1 MDHPWVTAGAERK
14 QTHYAFHLSHLP
26 SSINAKGEVL
36 NGQSSSWARCTWGNI
51 RGIFSFRK
59 EIEPVDQTTHCFY
72 RPSWQGHHTRASSTV
87 YRVQLLSWHFTVK
100 LSKLFLFFFSLF
112 YQFNINN
119 FLWHCF
125 CGAAGTE
132 TWATGTETTAIWK
145 WSKWKKNISEEEI
158 CDVHAVGISFQA
170 LCSGVIILLTCQ
182 AGAQQDPA
190 FCSRRCSCPNCSASW
205 QGSLLGVGCSH
216 GPTWTHQTGS
226 LSRSPNHGS
235 KIKISP
241 RNASFCSLLLASKLS
256 RQIDTPKVDVY
267 WLSHS
272 DELPLSGNT
281 HGNVPEK

>member
-145 WSKWKKNISEEEI
+145 WSKWKKKYI
-158 CDVHAVGISFQA
+158 
-170 LCSGVIILLTCQ
+170 
-182 AGAQQDPA
+182 
-190 FCSRRCSCPNCSASW
+190 RRGNMWCSCSW
-205 QGSLLGVGCSH
+205 HLLPSVVLWGDN
-216 GPTWTHQTGS
+216 
-226 LSRSPNHGS
+226 SPNVPGWGS
-235 KIKISP
+235 AGP
-241 RNASFCSLLLASKLS
+241 CLLLQEVLMPKLQCFMAGITAGCGVQP
-256 RQIDTPKVDVY
+256 RPHMDTPN
-267 WLSHS
+267 W
-272 DELPLSGNT
+272 EPLKK
-281 HGNVPEK
+281 P